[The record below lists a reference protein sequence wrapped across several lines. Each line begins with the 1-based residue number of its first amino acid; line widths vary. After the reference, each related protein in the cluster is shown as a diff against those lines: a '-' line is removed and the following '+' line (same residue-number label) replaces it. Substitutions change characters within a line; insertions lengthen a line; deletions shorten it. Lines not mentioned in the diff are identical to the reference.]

1 MSASQSSNLL
11 LSVTLFLTVQML
23 SSTPAPSTSYK
34 NNNKGSE
41 KFKYHISN
49 SWGTNSLDM
58 NVVTTPTST
67 PHLNRVKFSNVSPS
81 CGFSTEKALNVSLK
95 Y

>member
-23 SSTPAPSTSYK
+23 SSTPAPSTSYE

-41 KFKYHISN
+41 KCKYQS
-49 SWGTNSLDM
+49 
-58 NVVTTPTST
+58 
-67 PHLNRVKFSNVSPS
+67 KFSDI
-81 CGFSTEKALNVSLK
+81 FL
-95 Y
+95 